1 MSIQEFIDEHNA
13 EVLAARQKKARPRSR
28 KATVASQATA
38 RKVVALVDLFSPG
51 EIITIP
57 APHMTVPEAKRAS
70 AESRIAGLEAQIAQA
85 KAEAECH
92 LSASNSAEDANAALQ
107 MQLDSQSATILQL
120 EQDAVTNAGYIKDLA
135 SEVARLQVLA
145 AIDKDRIKKL
155 ERLLDNLA
163 DVEQTA

>member
-13 EVLAARQKKARPRSR
+13 EVRAVKQKKPRPRTR
-28 KATVASQATA
+28 KATVANQASA
-38 RKVVALVDLFSPG
+38 RKVVALVDFFTPG

-85 KAEAECH
+85 KAEAEGH
-92 LSASNSAEDANAALQ
+92 LSALSSAEDANASLQ

-145 AIDKDRIKKL
+145 AIDKDRVKEL
-155 ERLLDNLA
+155 ERLLDNFA
-163 DVEQTA
+163 DAKR